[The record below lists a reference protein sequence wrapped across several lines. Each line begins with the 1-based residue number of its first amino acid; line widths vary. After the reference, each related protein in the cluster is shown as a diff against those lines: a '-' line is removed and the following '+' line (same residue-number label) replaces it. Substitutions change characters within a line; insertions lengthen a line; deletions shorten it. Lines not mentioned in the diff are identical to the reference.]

1 MRPPS
6 QNEEGKHDHLHSSV
20 SRSAGN
26 SSARLGEQGWQ
37 ALCST
42 WLTRVLSQFTGQCS
56 QCEGCNPAP
65 PEERALSPLRTF
77 VVLRSSSEHVCVSGV
92 CPELGYI

>member
-26 SSARLGEQGWQ
+26 SGARLGEQRWQ
-37 ALCST
+37 ALSST
-42 WLTRVLSQFTGQCS
+42 WLAGVLSQFVGQCS
-56 QCEGCNPAP
+56 QCRGCKPAP
-65 PEERALSPLRTF
+65 PEERVLGPLSAF
-77 VVLRSSSEHVCVSGV
+77 VVLRSSSERKCMCEWSRS
-92 CPELGYI
+92 